1 MRTQKLSS
9 QYSVENRLGLDS
21 TGRSLIAGLS
31 VQIRNL
37 LKAVALSTPFSYSLR
52 TIKND
57 MDDFL
62 TKVQVEEIYDEQQ
75 LQEIHE
81 YYEWLNQ
88 QNGLKT
94 RQSGR
99 EGLREDFDLW
109 ESEFESRLSV
119 EEDVQS

>member
-1 MRTQKLSS
+1 
-9 QYSVENRLGLDS
+9 
-21 TGRSLIAGLS
+21 
-31 VQIRNL
+31 
-37 LKAVALSTPFSYSLR
+37 
-52 TIKND
+52 

-62 TKVQVEEIYDEQQ
+62 TKVQVEEIYNEQQ

-81 YYEWLNQ
+81 YYEWLEQ

-99 EGLREDFDLW
+99 EDLCEDSVLW